1 MPKDDT
7 TYVVDL
13 YVRKTG
19 KHFVQ
24 LKITAWYLQQVLQF
38 GLTIGVIR
46 GKTMTED
53 RKLTE

>member
-46 GKTMTED
+46 GIAND
-53 RKLTE
+53 